1 MRQCG
6 VMVFALWLGLF
17 GGVSLGIA
25 ESPPSVPF
33 SVRGYLYVNDKQ
45 IGAEAGDAYTIV
57 ATREDRTH
65 FEPSVVSDLG
75 EGFFILDIP
84 LRMGGTPVEAAAQ
97 GDKIRL
103 HVYWMGHK
111 LLVTEPAEAKV
122 TVGSSGVFIQN
133 IRAMTGPGQVIGCPD
148 GCYTEDELNAAVE
161 EAIRRWD
168 AGGDGRIGLEEAIH
182 ALRVVSG
189 N

>member
-1 MRQCG
+1 MRQFG

-25 ESPPSVPF
+25 ESPPTMPC

-65 FEPSVVSDLG
+65 FEPSVVGDLG

-84 LRMGGTPVEAAAQ
+84 VQTGGAPADAAAP
-97 GDKIRL
+97 GDKILL
-103 HVYWMGHK
+103 HVYWMGSK
-111 LLVTEPAEAKV
+111 LLVTEPAEA
-122 TVGSSGVFIQN
+122 TVPVGTSGEVLIQN
-133 IRAMTGPGQVIGCPD
+133 IRTMTGPGEVGRF
-148 GCYTEDELNAAVE
+148 YTREELDAAVA
-161 EAIRRWD
+161 EAVERWD